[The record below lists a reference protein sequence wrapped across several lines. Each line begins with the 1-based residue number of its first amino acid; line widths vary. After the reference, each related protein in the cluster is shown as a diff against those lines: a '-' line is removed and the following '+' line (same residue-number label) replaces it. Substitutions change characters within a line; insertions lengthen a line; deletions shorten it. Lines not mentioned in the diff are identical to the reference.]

1 MKPKSHLVLEMCI
14 KQGIDWGWTRAHK
27 HFVNPPENILKEEIE
42 NAISHE
48 IYEWFDMENESMR
61 NRIRCR
67 KCGDIIESKTRH
79 DYVTCKCGAVAVD
92 GGSSYMSALGN
103 PADMEELEEWPKDPK
118 DMCGN
123 E

>member
-1 MKPKSHLVLEMCI
+1 
-14 KQGIDWGWTRAHK
+14 
-27 HFVNPPENILKEEIE
+27 
-42 NAISHE
+42 
-48 IYEWFDMENESMR
+48 MR

-92 GGSSYMSALGN
+92 GGSSYLKRTGN
-103 PADMEELEEWPKDPK
+103 SEDIEELEEWPKDPK

>member
-1 MKPKSHLVLEMCI
+1 
-14 KQGIDWGWTRAHK
+14 
-27 HFVNPPENILKEEIE
+27 
-42 NAISHE
+42 
-48 IYEWFDMENESMR
+48 MR
-61 NRIRCR
+61 NRVKCR

-92 GGSSYMSALGN
+92 GGSSYMRRTGS
-103 PADMEELEEWPKDPK
+103 PADIEELEEWPKDSK